1 MQEYTCFEC
10 GISSQFGDCH
20 KMSCSSKTSCDSK
33 TLMESYVNLLNNLH
47 KFPVDMLNTLEFA
60 IHVEIMEK
68 GNVDIQ
74 KSVEEMRK

>member
-20 KMSCSSKTSCDSK
+20 KISCDSK
-33 TLMESYVNLLNNLH
+33 TLMESYVNMLNNLH
-47 KFPVDMLNTLEFA
+47 KFPVDMLNKLEFA

-68 GNVDIQ
+68 GDIQ
-74 KSVEEMRK
+74 KSVEEMMKC